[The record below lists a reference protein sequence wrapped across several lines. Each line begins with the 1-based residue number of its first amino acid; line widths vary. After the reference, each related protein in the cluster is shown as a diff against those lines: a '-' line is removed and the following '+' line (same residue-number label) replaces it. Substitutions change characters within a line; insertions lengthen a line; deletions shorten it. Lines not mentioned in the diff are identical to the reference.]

1 MKIKELIKQLK
12 DQDPEMEVIVLIDN
26 LPVCDLFDVGVR
38 PREDFAGDDLLFDHK
53 DEFFFVIPAGC

>member
-1 MKIKELIKQLK
+1 
-12 DQDPEMEVIVLIDN
+12 MEVIVLIDN